1 MLPFANAAQGVST
14 FSRRPVSL
22 SNQAA
27 NSRVVNHDPPIERKN
42 AFSASTGPCP
52 GNPTFAITGLA
63 PSTCTLLAFLDSF
76 SRVSFF
82 FRNTAFSSILF
93 QQKRESFEFWSEGR
107 KSCEKRILNSWKLCD
122 EYWWMS
128 FLFF

>member
-1 MLPFANAAQGVST
+1 MLPFAAAQGVST

-42 AFSASTGPCP
+42 AFPASTGPCP
-52 GNPTFAITGLA
+52 SNPTFAITGLA

-82 FRNTAFSSILF
+82 FRNTAFSNSSILF
-93 QQKRESFEFWSEGR
+93 QQKRERER
-107 KSCEKRILNSWKLCD
+107 VLNFIIYNNLCD
-122 EYWWMS
+122 SSVKKE
-128 FLFF
+128 FVEIVR